1 MGTLRRISE
10 IMTTFFFV
18 LQSSSFLICIFHPV
32 SCVKTVSSMKGCKC
46 TGIVIPKLAVTQ
58 THLGELDQKDP
69 TPGLMNEN
77 LSRMIRLE
85 CIYLTSF
92 PDAVSSAPMA
102 LARKSPILWHFL
114 SESTEEI

>member
-1 MGTLRRISE
+1 
-10 IMTTFFFV
+10 
-18 LQSSSFLICIFHPV
+18 
-32 SCVKTVSSMKGCKC
+32 MKGCKC

-58 THLGELDQKDP
+58 NHLGEIDQKDS

-85 CIYLTSF
+85 CVYLTSF

-114 SESTEEI
+114 RESTEEI